1 MAADTGAGT
10 RAGSRWYGK
19 LYVWVLV
26 GILAG
31 IVVGAAWPG
40 VGAGLEPLG
49 TVFVSMI
56 TMVVGPIIFVTVV
69 GGIAGVDDL
78 RKVGRIGVKSLIY
91 FEGMTTVALVLG
103 LVAID
108 VLHPGTAIHA
118 DPATLKLSGD
128 AAQYAAQGKA
138 QGFWS
143 ILTEIVPP
151 SALGAFTSTG
161 SDLQVVFFAV
171 LFGVAIKL
179 VGEPAVGIAKGVE
192 KLGKVFFAI
201 LRIIMYAAPVGAFGA
216 MAFTVGKYGVHTLTS
231 LGSLIGLMYGTSALF
246 VVVALGIVC
255 ACFRL
260 NILAL
265 LNYIKDE
272 LLIVLGTSSSETVL
286 PRLMRK
292 IEKAGVPEDVVGLT
306 VPTGYSF
313 NLDGTCIYL
322 TLAAL
327 FVAQATG
334 THLSLAQQLGI
345 LGILLLTSKGAAGV
359 TGSGFIV
366 LAATLA
372 SVGTIPVAGI
382 MLIFGIDRFMSTARA
397 LTNACGNAVGSFVVA
412 AWEGV
417 LDRDKARA
425 VLAGTYVPDEADGDD
440 GEDGDGEGGDPA
452 VPGTADAPLVGV

>member
-1 MAADTGAGT
+1 MSATSATVATG
-10 RAGSRWYGK
+10 RVWYRK
-19 LYVWVLV
+19 LYVWVLI
-26 GILAG
+26 GIAAG
-31 IVVGAAWPG
+31 VAVGAIWPHT
-40 VGAGLEPLG
+40 GAGLEPLG
-49 TVFVSMI
+49 TVFIAMI

-78 RKVGRIGVKSLIY
+78 RKVGRIGVKSLLY

-103 LVAID
+103 LLAID
-108 VLHPGTAIHA
+108 LLHPGTAIHA
-118 DPATLKLSGD
+118 DPATLKLTGN

-138 QGFWS
+138 AGFWS

-161 SDLQVVFFAV
+161 SDLQVVFFSV
-171 LFGVAIKL
+171 LFGIAIKL
-179 VGEPAVGIAKGVE
+179 VGEPARGVAVGVE
-192 KLGKVFFAI
+192 KLGKVFFAL

-216 MAFTVGKYGVHTLTS
+216 MAFTVGKYGLHTLTS
-231 LGSLIGLMYGTSALF
+231 LGSLIGLLYATSALF
-246 VVVALGIVC
+246 VVVCLGAVC
-255 ACFRL
+255 AGFRL
-260 NILAL
+260 NIFAL
-265 LNYIKDE
+265 LRYIKDE

-286 PRLMRK
+286 PRLMGK
-292 IEKAGVPEDVVGLT
+292 IRRAGVPEDVVGLT

-327 FVAQATG
+327 FLAQATG
-334 THLSLAQQLGI
+334 THLSIGQQLGI
-345 LGILLLTSKGAAGV
+345 IAILLLTSKGAAGV

-372 SVGTIPVAGI
+372 SIGTIPVAAI
-382 MLIFGIDRFMSTARA
+382 MLIFGIDRFMSTCRA
-397 LTNACGNAVGSFVVA
+397 LTNTCGNAVGSFVVA

-425 VLAGTYVPDEADGDD
+425 VLRGQPQKEDVPLPDDEHSG
-440 GEDGDGEGGDPA
+440 
-452 VPGTADAPLVGV
+452 APLVGA

>member
-1 MAADTGAGT
+1 MSATSVAAAAPAA
-10 RAGSRWYGK
+10 RSAWYRK
-19 LYVWVLV
+19 LYIWVLV
-26 GILAG
+26 GIVAG
-31 IVVGAAWPG
+31 IGVGAAWPET
-40 VGAGLEPLG
+40 GAQLEPLG
-49 TVFVSMI
+49 TVFVDMI
-56 TMVVGPIIFVTVV
+56 TMVVGPIIFVTIV

-103 LVAID
+103 LLAID
-108 VLHPGTAIHA
+108 LLHPGTSIHA
-118 DPATLKLSGD
+118 EPATLKLTGS
-128 AAQYAAQGKA
+128 AAQYAAQGRA
-138 QGFWS
+138 EGFWS

-151 SALGAFTSTG
+151 SALGAFTSAG
-161 SDLQVVFFAV
+161 SDLQVVFFAI

-179 VGEPAVGIAKGVE
+179 VGEPARGVAAGVE

-231 LGSLIGLMYGTSALF
+231 LGSLIGLMYATSAIF
-246 VVVALGIVC
+246 VVVCLGVVC
-255 ACFRL
+255 AVFRL
-260 NILAL
+260 NILSL
-265 LNYIKDE
+265 LRYIKEE

-292 IEKAGVPEDVVGLT
+292 IERAGVPEDVVGLT

-345 LGILLLTSKGAAGV
+345 LAILLLTSKGAAGV

-382 MLIFGIDRFMSTARA
+382 MLIFGIDRFMSTCRA

-412 AWEGV
+412 SWEGV

-425 VLAGTYVPDEADGDD
+425 VLSGRTS
-440 GEDGDGEGGDPA
+440 GEDDTQLPEQPS
-452 VPGTADAPLVGV
+452 TALVGA

>member
-1 MAADTGAGT
+1 
-10 RAGSRWYGK
+10 
-19 LYVWVLV
+19 V
-26 GILAG
+26 LAG
-31 IVVGAAWPG
+31 IVAGVVVGAAWPG
-40 VGAGLEPLG
+40 TGADLEPLG

-78 RKVGRIGVKSLIY
+78 RKVGRIGVKSLVY
-91 FEGMTTVALVLG
+91 FEGLTTVALVLG
-103 LVAID
+103 LIAID
-108 VLHPGTAIHA
+108 VLHPGGSIHA
-118 DPATLKLSGD
+118 DPASLKLTGS

-179 VGEPAVGIAKGVE
+179 VGEPAAGVAAGLE
-192 KLGKVFFAI
+192 RLGRVFFAI

-231 LGSLIGLMYGTSALF
+231 LGSLIGLMYGTCAVF

-255 ACFRL
+255 ALFRL
-260 NILAL
+260 NVLSL
-265 LNYIKDE
+265 LRYIKDE

-292 IEKAGVPEDVVGLT
+292 IERAGVPEDVVGLT

-334 THLSLAQQLGI
+334 TRLSLAQQLGI

-417 LDRDKARA
+417 LDRDRARA
-425 VLAGTYVPDEADGDD
+425 VISGTALDEDGQGPGRPGPGEAALAGV
-440 GEDGDGEGGDPA
+440 
-452 VPGTADAPLVGV
+452 

>member
-1 MAADTGAGT
+1 MAASATTGTAVAT
-10 RAGSRWYGK
+10 RSGWYRQ
-19 LYVWVLV
+19 LYVWVLL
-26 GILAG
+26 GIVAG
-31 IVVGAAWPG
+31 AVVGAAWPG
-40 VGAGLEPLG
+40 TGADLEPLG

-78 RKVGRIGVKSLIY
+78 RKVGRIGVKSLVY
-91 FEGMTTVALVLG
+91 FEGLTTVALILG

-108 VLHPGTAIHA
+108 VLHPGSSIHA
-118 DPATLKLSGD
+118 DPASLKLTGS
-128 AAQYAAQGKA
+128 AAQYAAQGRT

-179 VGEPAVGIAKGVE
+179 VGEPAAGVATGVE
-192 KLGKVFFAI
+192 KLGKVFFAV
-201 LRIIMYAAPVGAFGA
+201 LRVIMYAAPVGAFGA

-231 LGSLIGLMYGTSALF
+231 LGSLIGLMYGTCAVF
-246 VVVALGIVC
+246 VVVVLGTVC
-255 ACFRL
+255 ALFRL
-260 NILAL
+260 NVLAL
-265 LNYIKDE
+265 LRYIKDE

-292 IEKAGVPEDVVGLT
+292 IERAGVPEDVVGLT

-345 LGILLLTSKGAAGV
+345 LAILLLTSKGAAGV

-417 LDRDKARA
+417 LDRDRARA
-425 VLAGTYVPDEADGDD
+425 VLASSRGTGD
-440 GEDGDGEGGDPA
+440 EDGQGPARPEDPA
-452 VPGTADAPLVGV
+452 LAGA

>member
-1 MAADTGAGT
+1 MAASAATSTAVRT
-10 RAGSRWYGK
+10 GSRWYRQ

-26 GILAG
+26 GIVAG
-31 IVVGAAWPG
+31 VAVGAAWPK
-40 VGAGLEPLG
+40 VGTDLEPLG
-49 TVFVSMI
+49 TVFISMI

-91 FEGMTTVALVLG
+91 FEGMTTIALILG
-103 LVAID
+103 LVAMD
-108 VLHPGTAIHA
+108 VLHPGSSIHA
-118 DPATLKLSGD
+118 DPASLKLTGN
-128 AAQYAAQGKA
+128 AATYAAEGKA

-179 VGEPAVGIAKGVE
+179 VGEPAAGVAKGVE
-192 KLGKVFFAI
+192 KLGQVFFAI

-216 MAFTVGKYGVHTLTS
+216 MSFTVGKYGVHTLTS
-231 LGSLIGLMYGTSALF
+231 LGSLIGLMYATCAIF

-255 ACFRL
+255 ASFKL
-260 NILAL
+260 NILSL
-265 LNYIKDE
+265 LRYIKDE

-292 IEKAGVPEDVVGLT
+292 IERAGVPEDVVGLT

-334 THLSLAQQLGI
+334 THLSLGQQLGI

-417 LDRDKARA
+417 LDRDRARA
-425 VLAGTYVPDEADGDD
+425 VLAGAQVDED
-440 GEDGDGEGGDPA
+440 EEGPA
-452 VPGTADAPLVGV
+452 RPETPALVGA

>member
-1 MAADTGAGT
+1 
-10 RAGSRWYGK
+10 

-26 GILAG
+26 GIAAG
-31 IVVGAAWPG
+31 ILVGAAWPG
-40 VGAGLEPLG
+40 TGADLEPLG
-49 TVFVSMI
+49 TVFVDMI

-78 RKVGRIGVKSLIY
+78 RKVGRIGIKSLIY
-91 FEGMTTVALVLG
+91 FEGMTTVALLLG

-108 VLHPGTAIHA
+108 VLHPGSAIHA
-118 DPATLKLSGD
+118 DPASLKLTGT

-151 SALGAFTSTG
+151 SALGAFTSAG

-179 VGEPAVGIAKGVE
+179 VGPPAAGIAKGVE
-192 KLGKVFFAI
+192 SLGKVFFAL

-216 MAFTVGKYGVHTLTS
+216 MSFTVGKYGVHTLTS
-231 LGSLIGLMYGTSALF
+231 LGSLIGLMYGTSAVF

-255 ACFRL
+255 GLFRL
-260 NILAL
+260 NILLL

-292 IEKAGVPEDVVGLT
+292 IERAGVPEDVVGLT

-334 THLSLAQQLGI
+334 THLSLPQQLGI

-397 LTNACGNAVGSFVVA
+397 LTNTCGNAVGSFVVA

-417 LDRDKARA
+417 LDRDRAQA
-425 VLAGTYVPDEADGDD
+425 VLAGTYVEEAPDTDDDAEAESDG
-440 GEDGDGEGGDPA
+440 PA
-452 VPGTADAPLVGV
+452 LVGV

>member
-1 MAADTGAGT
+1 MHEAAAPPTPPAARAAADPGT
-10 RAGSRWYGK
+10 ARSAWYRK
-19 LYVWVLV
+19 LYTWV
-26 GILAG
+26 LAG
-31 IVVGAAWPG
+31 IAAGVAVGAAWPKTG
-40 VGAGLEPLG
+40 VDLQPLG
-49 TVFVSMI
+49 TVFISMI
-56 TMVVGPIIFVTVV
+56 TMVVTPIIFVTIV

-91 FEGMTTVALVLG
+91 FEGMTTIALILG
-103 LVAID
+103 LIVMN
-108 VLHPGTAIHA
+108 VFHPGSSVHA
-118 DPATLKLSGD
+118 DPASLKLTGT
-128 AAQYAAQGKA
+128 AAEYAAQGKA

-143 ILTEIVPP
+143 ILTEIVPS
-151 SALGAFTSTG
+151 SALGAFSAG
-161 SDLQVVFFAV
+161 NDLQVVFFSV

-179 VGEPAVGIAKGVE
+179 VGAPAAGIAHGVNR
-192 KLGKVFFAI
+192 LGLVFFAV
-201 LRIIMYAAPVGAFGA
+201 LRVIMYAAPVGAFGA
-216 MAFTVGKYGVHTLTS
+216 MAFTVGKYGLHTLTS
-231 LGSLIGLMYGTSALF
+231 LGSLIGLMYGTSAVF
-246 VVVALGIVC
+246 VLLGLGAVC
-255 ACFRL
+255 ALFRL
-260 NILAL
+260 NILSL
-265 LNYIKDE
+265 LRYIKDE

-286 PRLMRK
+286 PQLMRK
-292 IEKAGVPEDVVGLT
+292 IERAGVPEDVVGLT

-345 LGILLLTSKGAAGV
+345 LAILLLTSKGAAGV

-417 LDRDKARA
+417 LDRPAAARA
-425 VLAGTYVPDEADGDD
+425 LGGRESVIPAPDRTL
-440 GEDGDGEGGDPA
+440 DP
-452 VPGTADAPLVGV
+452 VM

>member
-1 MAADTGAGT
+1 MAASAATSTAVRGRSG
-10 RAGSRWYGK
+10 WYRQ

-26 GILAG
+26 GIVAG
-31 IVVGAAWPG
+31 VVVGAAWPK
-40 VGAGLEPLG
+40 AGTNLEPLG

-78 RKVGRIGVKSLIY
+78 RKVGRIGIKSLIY

-103 LVAID
+103 LIAID
-108 VLHPGTAIHA
+108 VLHPGSSIHA
-118 DPATLKLSGD
+118 DPASLKLTGS
-128 AAQYAAQGKA
+128 AAQYAAEGRA

-179 VGEPAVGIAKGVE
+179 VGEPAAGVAAGVE

-231 LGSLIGLMYGTSALF
+231 LGSLIGLMYGTCAIF
-246 VVVALGIVC
+246 VIVALGAVC
-255 ACFRL
+255 AAFGL
-260 NILAL
+260 NVLSL
-265 LNYIKDE
+265 LRYIKDE

-292 IEKAGVPEDVVGLT
+292 IERAGVPEDVVGLT

-345 LGILLLTSKGAAGV
+345 LAILLLTSKGAAGV

-372 SVGTIPVAGI
+372 SVGTIPVTGI

-417 LDRDKARA
+417 LDRDRARA
-425 VLAGTYVPDEADGDD
+425 VLSGATIDEDAETPALAGV
-440 GEDGDGEGGDPA
+440 
-452 VPGTADAPLVGV
+452 

>member
-1 MAADTGAGT
+1 MAASATANSTAVRT
-10 RAGSRWYGK
+10 RSQWYRQ

-26 GILAG
+26 GIVAG
-31 IVVGAAWPG
+31 AVVGAAWPG
-40 VGAGLEPLG
+40 TGANLEPLG

-78 RKVGRIGVKSLIY
+78 RKVGRIGVKSLVY
-91 FEGMTTVALVLG
+91 FEGMTTIALVLG
-103 LVAID
+103 LIAID
-108 VLHPGTAIHA
+108 VLHPGSSIHA
-118 DPATLKLSGD
+118 DPATLKLTGN
-128 AAQYAAQGKA
+128 AAQYAAQGQA

-143 ILTEIVPP
+143 ILTEIVPS
-151 SALGAFTSTG
+151 SAIGAFGSTG
-161 SDLQVVFFAV
+161 SDLQVVFFSV

-179 VGEPAVGIAKGVE
+179 VGEPAAGVAKGVE
-192 KLGKVFFAI
+192 KLGSVFFAI

-231 LGSLIGLMYGTSALF
+231 LGSLIGLMYGTCALF
-246 VVVALGIVC
+246 VLVALGTVC
-255 ACFRL
+255 AVFKL
-260 NILAL
+260 NILHL
-265 LNYIKDE
+265 LRYIKDE

-292 IEKAGVPEDVVGLT
+292 IERAGVPEDVVGLT

-327 FVAQATG
+327 FVAEATG

-345 LGILLLTSKGAAGV
+345 LAILLLTSKGAAGV

-412 AWEGV
+412 SWEGV

-425 VLAGTYVPDEADGDD
+425 VLAGRDT
-440 GEDGDGEGGDPA
+440 GEDEPR
-452 VPGTADAPLVGV
+452 PEPTTPSLVGV

>member
-1 MAADTGAGT
+1 MATS
-10 RAGSRWYGK
+10 AGSRWYGK

-26 GILAG
+26 GIVAG
-31 IVVGAAWPG
+31 VLVGAAWPG
-40 VGAGLEPLG
+40 TAAGLEPLG
-49 TVFVSMI
+49 TVFVDMI

-78 RKVGRIGVKSLIY
+78 RKVGRIGIKSLVY

-151 SALGAFTSTG
+151 SALGAFTSAG

-179 VGEPAVGIAKGVE
+179 VGPPAAGIAKGVE
-192 KLGKVFFAI
+192 SLGKVFFAL

-216 MAFTVGKYGVHTLTS
+216 MSFTVGKYGVHTLTS
-231 LGSLIGLMYGTSALF
+231 LGSLIGLMYGTSAVF
-246 VVVALGIVC
+246 VVVALGAVC
-255 ACFRL
+255 ALFRL
-260 NILAL
+260 NILSL
-265 LNYIKDE
+265 LRYIKDE

-292 IEKAGVPEDVVGLT
+292 IERAGVPEDVVGLT

-334 THLSLAQQLGI
+334 THLSLPQQLGI

-397 LTNACGNAVGSFVVA
+397 LTNTCGNAVGSFVVA

-417 LDRDKARA
+417 LDRDRARA
-425 VLAGTYVPDEADGDD
+425 VLAGTYVEEIPETDDEAEAESDG
-440 GEDGDGEGGDPA
+440 PA
-452 VPGTADAPLVGV
+452 LVEV

>member
-1 MAADTGAGT
+1 MVWRSVTVWWPIGVGSFRMAASAATSTAV
-10 RAGSRWYGK
+10 RAGSRWYRQ

-26 GILAG
+26 GIVAG
-31 IVVGAAWPG
+31 VAVGAAWPK
-40 VGAGLEPLG
+40 VGTDLEPLG
-49 TVFVSMI
+49 TVFISMI

-91 FEGMTTVALVLG
+91 FEGMTTIALILG
-103 LVAID
+103 LVAMD
-108 VLHPGTAIHA
+108 VLHPGSSIHA
-118 DPATLKLSGD
+118 DPASLKLTGN
-128 AAQYAAQGKA
+128 AATYAAEGKA

-179 VGEPAVGIAKGVE
+179 VGEPAAGVAKGVE
-192 KLGKVFFAI
+192 KLGQVFFAI

-216 MAFTVGKYGVHTLTS
+216 MSFTVGKYGVHTLTS
-231 LGSLIGLMYGTSALF
+231 LGSLIGLMYATCAIF

-255 ACFRL
+255 ASFKL
-260 NILAL
+260 NILSL
-265 LNYIKDE
+265 LRYIE
-272 LLIVLGTSSSETVL
+272 
-286 PRLMRK
+286 R
-292 IEKAGVPEDVVGLT
+292 AGVPEDVVGLT

-334 THLSLAQQLGI
+334 THLSLGQQLGI

-417 LDRDKARA
+417 LDRDRARA
-425 VLAGTYVPDEADGDD
+425 VLAGAQVDED
-440 GEDGDGEGGDPA
+440 EEGPA
-452 VPGTADAPLVGV
+452 RPETPALVGA

>member
-1 MAADTGAGT
+1 MTATTAAAAGPAA
-10 RAGSRWYGK
+10 RSAWYRK
-19 LYVWVLV
+19 LYIWVLV
-26 GILAG
+26 GIVAG
-31 IVVGAAWPG
+31 AALGAAWPG
-40 VGAGLEPLG
+40 TAAKLQPLG

-78 RKVGRIGVKSLIY
+78 RKVGRIGIKALIY

-103 LVAID
+103 LLAID
-108 VLHPGTAIHA
+108 LLHPGTAIHA
-118 DPATLKLSGD
+118 DPSTLKLTGD
-128 AAQYAAQGKA
+128 AATYAATGKA

-161 SDLQVVFFAV
+161 SDLQVVFFSV

-179 VGEPAVGIAKGVE
+179 VGEPAAGVAAGVE
-192 KLGKVFFAI
+192 KLGKVFFAL

-246 VVVALGIVC
+246 VLLGLGTVC
-255 ACFRL
+255 ALFRL
-260 NILAL
+260 NILGL
-265 LNYIKDE
+265 LRYIKDE

-292 IEKAGVPEDVVGLT
+292 IERAGVPEDVVGLT
-306 VPTGYSF
+306 VPAGYSF

-334 THLSLAQQLGI
+334 THLSLGRQLGI

-382 MLIFGIDRFMSTARA
+382 MLIFGIDRFMSTCRA

-417 LDRDKARA
+417 LDRDKAREA
-425 VLAGTYVPDEADGDD
+425 LSGRLDDVALLA
-440 GEDGDGEGGDPA
+440 DP
-452 VPGTADAPLVGV
+452 PTTAAPLVGV

>member
-1 MAADTGAGT
+1 MDATRSETAAPAA
-10 RAGSRWYGK
+10 RAVWYRK
-19 LYVWVLV
+19 LYVWVLL
-26 GILAG
+26 GIAAG
-31 IVVGAAWPG
+31 IAVGAAWPKAG
-40 VGAGLEPLG
+40 VTLEPLG

-56 TMVVGPIIFVTVV
+56 TMVVGPIIFVTIV

-103 LVAID
+103 LLAID
-108 VLHPGTAIHA
+108 LLHPGTAIHA
-118 DPATLKLSGD
+118 DPASLKLTGS

-143 ILTEIVPP
+143 ILTDIVPP
-151 SALGAFTSTG
+151 SALGAFTSAG

-171 LFGVAIKL
+171 LFGVAVKL
-179 VGEPAVGIAKGVE
+179 VGEPARGVAAGVE
-192 KLGKVFFAI
+192 KLGKVFFAV
-201 LRIIMYAAPVGAFGA
+201 LRIVMYAAPVGAFGA
-216 MAFTVGKYGVHTLTS
+216 MAFTVGKYGLHTLTS
-231 LGSLIGLMYGTSALF
+231 LGSLIGLMYGTSAVF
-246 VVVALGIVC
+246 VLVCLGAVC
-255 ACFRL
+255 AVFRI
-260 NILAL
+260 NILL
-265 LNYIKDE
+265 LLRYIKDE

-286 PRLMRK
+286 PRLMGK
-292 IEKAGVPEDVVGLT
+292 IGRAGVPEDVVGLT
-306 VPTGYSF
+306 VPAGYSF

-334 THLSLAQQLGI
+334 VHLSLGQQLGI
-345 LGILLLTSKGAAGV
+345 LAILLLTSKGAAGV

-382 MLIFGIDRFMSTARA
+382 MLIFGIDRFMSTCRA

-417 LDRDKARA
+417 LEHDKARA
-425 VLAGTYVPDEADGDD
+425 ALSGAVVPEPDLVSPRPRGDA
-440 GEDGDGEGGDPA
+440 E
-452 VPGTADAPLVGV
+452 PLVGVPSV